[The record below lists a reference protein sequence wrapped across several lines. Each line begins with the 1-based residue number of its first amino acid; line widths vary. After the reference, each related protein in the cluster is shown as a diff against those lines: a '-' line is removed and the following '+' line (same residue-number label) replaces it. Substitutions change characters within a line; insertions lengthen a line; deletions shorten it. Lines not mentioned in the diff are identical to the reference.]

1 MIVPLYCA
9 DPARQ
14 PEAAALAA
22 QFALP
27 LCEQPPA
34 DGYWLE
40 LGPER
45 LALLTH
51 GKHGAVYAE
60 FVSGA
65 AKHRREHG
73 GGRGQPVARAIGLKG
88 NSQNPTVVDATAGL
102 GRDSLVL
109 ATLGCEVTMVER
121 SPVAAAL
128 LADALRRAAADIN
141 TAVIAAR
148 LRLVHANAAQWLG
161 ALPPDAY
168 PNVVYLDPMFPE
180 RGKNAAAK
188 KDMQAFQQ
196 IIGDDEDSP
205 ALLAAAI
212 KVAQNRV
219 VVKRPRQGAAIDGV
233 KPSASI
239 VGQSTRFD
247 LYSIKALRA
256 HQPSA

>member
-1 MIVPLYCA
+1 MA
-9 DPARQ
+9 AR
-14 PEAAALAA
+14 
-22 QFALP
+22 FALP

-60 FVSGA
+60 FVTGA

-88 NSQNPTVVDATAGL
+88 NNQTPCVVDATAGL
-102 GRDSLVL
+102 GRDALVL
-109 ATLGCEVTMVER
+109 ASLGCTVTMVER

-128 LADALRRAAADIN
+128 LADALQRAAADAD
-141 TAVIAAR
+141 TAAIATR
-148 LRLVHANAAQWLG
+148 LHLVHADAAQWLRT
-161 ALPPDAY
+161 LPPDVR
-168 PNVVYLDPMFPE
+168 PDVVYIDPMFPE

-205 ALLAAAI
+205 ALLVAAIAAA
-212 KVAQNRV
+212 KNRV
-219 VVKRPRQGAAIDGV
+219 VVKRPRHGAAIAGV

-239 VGQSTRFD
+239 DGQSTRFD
-247 LYSIKALRA
+247 LYSIKALVA
-256 HQPSA
+256 ASCE